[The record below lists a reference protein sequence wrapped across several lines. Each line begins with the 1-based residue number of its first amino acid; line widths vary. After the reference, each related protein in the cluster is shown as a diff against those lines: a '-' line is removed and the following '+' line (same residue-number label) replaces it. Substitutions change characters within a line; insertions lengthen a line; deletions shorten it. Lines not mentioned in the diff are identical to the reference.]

1 MKINQHL
8 MWEVL
13 LCMRSKW
20 EKVGYAGDRWYGTF
34 DAFITFAVQHSS
46 DAIFGLW
53 ETSMSLS

>member
-1 MKINQHL
+1 M
-8 MWEVL
+8 L

-20 EKVGYAGDRWYGTF
+20 EKVGYAGDRWNGTF